1 VPRKPRIKFIGPP
14 RPKKTITTSA
24 TKAKIP
30 LNKYQIKTTGV
41 TQSQAANIQYRPI
54 SKKLK
59 LGDLGY
65 KQQKQLKA
73 KASIEKQGFKLDTKT
88 GEILDPKKLR
98 PPVLRTATP
107 VGELTIPIKR
117 TDKNYRVKT
126 KLEPIAKIKPKVIK
140 TKNLPK
146 PLVKNNTGLSGT
158 KKVINNNKVF
168 VDYDPTQTKKDTL
181 VKSKKQLLSVKKSL
195 KDYPTSSNVGPPKSQ
210 SSLYKTGKSIGKVNK
225 NLVAVNKQLG
235 IEKIAKLQE
244 KTLAKKFLQ
253 FTAKRVASKALGPAG
268 LIGDLAE
275 SVRLTKSIGGH
286 LKRIFVGPKKPN
298 WSTPKVDKAIER
310 NTLSLNKGTRI
321 KTQRIIEPVRPFPR
335 EKSMYDKGPI
345 LRNDPF
351 LRNTSTKK
359 PITSTNIAEKV
370 KTFKLKPTPLKRVSN
385 PMVSTPLGKDG
396 ITRYSGNK
404 MTRK

>member
-1 VPRKPRIKFIGPP
+1 MPRKPKIKFVGPP

-30 LNKYQIKTTGV
+30 LNKYQVKTTGV
-41 TQSQAANIQYRPI
+41 TKSQAANAQFNIETKKTPI
-54 SKKLK
+54 SNKYSNKIVYTKLK
-59 LGDLGY
+59 PGDRGY
-65 KQQKQLKA
+65 RDLKGRVE
-73 KASIEKQGFKLDTKT
+73 IEARVKVLDRSGTRLDTST
-88 GEILDPKKLR
+88 GEIGPKK
-98 PPVLRTATP
+98 VWK
-107 VGELTIPIKR
+107 GNKR
-117 TDKNYRVKT
+117 VTVP
-126 KLEPIAKIKPKVIK
+126 LEPLPKIKPHVIK

-146 PLVKNNTGLSGT
+146 PLVKSNTGLAGT

-210 SSLYKTGKSIGKVNK
+210 SSLYKTGKAIGKVNK

-345 LRNDPF
+345 FRNDPF

-370 KTFKLKPTPLKRVSN
+370 KTFRLKPTPLKRVSN